1 MDAPLILRH
10 KRFLQKYKNQ
20 PLSLEQFVGFD
31 DKIKFNSEEFQMF
44 HTTKQRQLRAVRKAF
59 HNKTENILDFYHE
72 LRQFQFNNQE
82 LVRPSFDTYFLRL
95 AEVAASRSNCMKSG
109 IGAVIAKD
117 SRVISTGYNGT
128 PGGLTNCN

>member
-72 LRQFQFNNQE
+72 LRQFQFNN
-82 LVRPSFDTYFLRL
+82 
-95 AEVAASRSNCMKSG
+95 
-109 IGAVIAKD
+109 
-117 SRVISTGYNGT
+117 
-128 PGGLTNCN
+128 